1 MAAPSTEVG
10 FDLLGQAAP
19 LMKRYYD
26 DRRVYQMAFKNR
38 PLFAWIPKKTG
49 VVGGSTAGSGYGGYQ
64 VPITIDDIAGESAV
78 FASAVEARDGDSHR
92 VWQLDRIKR
101 YATAT
106 IDWETVRAM
115 KNDMGAFMTAITPR
129 IDSAINQ
136 LSNTI
141 AMGLYHPD
149 GSGHRGIIK
158 TAWTPGAVIEL
169 TPETAH
175 LARTWSLRR
184 TLTAST
190 TASGGTLITAG
201 GGKTKVTG
209 IDLTA
214 GTITVEDYLQI
225 TGLAATD
232 FLFPLGDYTASGETQ
247 KFMDGLGV
255 WGPDPTS
262 ISGGDDQGGVDR
274 SVWKERLLMLHADV
288 ALQSTAGDGSFV
300 RGCRQAAAKLQANEG
315 SPDAFFVHPDRWA
328 QIESDLASQSRYE
341 MMMGS
346 DGRTGFDSIV
356 INAGG
361 GKINVVADPWCPPN
375 TGYML
380 QRNTWE
386 LFSIDR
392 VPDFVSD
399 DGNRLHRLEN
409 ADEVEFRLGGYFN
422 TCCRAPGHNMVV
434 NFLTS

>member
-1 MAAPSTEVG
+1 
-10 FDLLGQAAP
+10 
-19 LMKRYYD
+19 MKRYYD

-49 VVGGSTAGSGYGGYQ
+49 VTGGSPLGSGYGGYQ
-64 VPITIDDIAGESAV
+64 VPITIDDIAGESAT
-78 FASAVEARDGDSHR
+78 FSDAVTARDGDSHR
-92 VWQLDRIKR
+92 VWQLNRIKR

-136 LSNTI
+136 LSNTL

-149 GSGHRGIIK
+149 GSGHRGQIVNP
-158 TAWTPGAVIEL
+158 WTPDDVVEL
-169 TPETAH
+169 SAATAH

-184 TLTAST
+184 TLVADTVV
-190 TASGGTLITAG
+190 SGGTLHAG
-201 GGKTKVTG
+201 SAKVVG
-209 IDLTA
+209 IDLEA
-214 GTITVEDYLQI
+214 GTITLDDKDLI
-225 TGLAATD
+225 TGLAQD
-232 FLFPLGDYTASGETQ
+232 DYLFPLGDYAAGATST
-247 KFMDGLGV
+247 FMDGLGT
-255 WGPDPTS
+255 WGPDPATVT
-262 ISGGDDQGGVDR
+262 GGDDFKGVNR
-274 SVWKERLLMLHADV
+274 SVWKERLLMLHNTV
-288 ALQSTAGDGSFV
+288 ALQSAAGDGSFV
-300 RGCRQAAAKLQANEG
+300 RGLRQAAAKLQANEG
-315 SPDAFFVHPDRWA
+315 SPDALFVHPDRWA

-422 TCCRAPGHNMVV
+422 VCCRAPGHNMVLD
-434 NFLTS
+434 FATS

>member
-10 FDLLGQAAP
+10 FDLLGEAAP

-49 VVGGSTAGSGYGGYQ
+49 VTGGSPFGSGYGGYQ
-64 VPITIDDIAGESAV
+64 VPITIDDIAGESAT
-78 FASAVEARDGDSHR
+78 FSAAVTARDGDSHR
-92 VWQLDRIKR
+92 VWQLNRIKR

-106 IDWETVRAM
+106 IDWETVRSM

-136 LSNTI
+136 LSNTL

-149 GSGHRGIIK
+149 GSGHRGQVASVSSN
-158 TAWTPGAVIEL
+158 TATL
-169 TPETAH
+169 TAATVH

-184 TLTAST
+184 TMIADTVV
-190 TASGGTLITAG
+190 SGGTVHTG
-201 GGKTKVTG
+201 STKVTG
-209 IDLTA
+209 IDLTG
-214 GTITVEDYLQI
+214 GTVTFEDIAQI
-225 TGLAATD
+225 NTATGLAAD
-232 FLFPLGDYTASGETQ
+232 DYIFPLGDYTASGEAN
-247 KFMDGLGV
+247 KFMDGLGT
-255 WGPDPTS
+255 WGPVPSGIT
-262 ISGGDDQGGVDR
+262 GGDDHKGVDR
-274 SVWKERLLMLHADV
+274 SVWKERLLMLHATV

-300 RGCRQAAAKLQANEG
+300 RGIRQAAAKIQANEG
-315 SPDAFFVHPDRWA
+315 SPDALFVHPDRWA

-375 TGYML
+375 TGYFL

-422 TCCRAPGHNMVV
+422 TVCRAPGHNMVV
-434 NFLTS
+434 NFATS

>member
-1 MAAPSTEVG
+1 
-10 FDLLGQAAP
+10 
-19 LMKRYYD
+19 MKRYYD
-26 DRRVYQMAFKNR
+26 DRRVYNMAFKNR

-49 VVGGSTAGSGYGGYQ
+49 VTGGSPFGSAYGGYQ
-64 VPITIDDIAGESAV
+64 VPITIDDIAGESAT
-78 FASAVEARDGDSHR
+78 FSAAVTARDGDSHR
-92 VWQLDRIKR
+92 VWQLNRIKR

-149 GSGHRGIIK
+149 GSGHRGKIK
-158 TAWTPGAVIEL
+158 AAGVTGNVCEL
-169 TPETAH
+169 DADTVH
-175 LARTWSLRR
+175 LARSWSLRR
-184 TLTAST
+184 TLVADTVV
-190 TASGGTLITAG
+190 SGGTIHTG
-201 GGKTKVTG
+201 STKVVG

-214 GTITVEDYLQI
+214 GTITVEDVAQI
-225 TGLAATD
+225 NAATD
-232 FLFPLGDYTASGETQ
+232 LAPADYLFPLGDYTASGEEN
-247 KFMDGLGV
+247 KFMDGLGT
-255 WGPDPTS
+255 WGPDPTG
-262 ISGGDDQGGVDR
+262 ITGGDDHKGVDR
-274 SVWKERLLMLHADV
+274 SVWKERLLMLHAGI

-300 RGCRQAAAKLQANEG
+300 RGIRLAAAKLQANEG
-315 SPDAFFVHPDRWA
+315 SPDVCFVHPDRWA

-346 DGRTGFDSIV
+346 DGRSGFDSIV

-361 GKINVVADPWCPPN
+361 GKINVVADTWCPPN
-375 TGYML
+375 TGYLL

-422 TCCRAPGHNMVV
+422 VCCRAPGHNMVIT
-434 NFLTS
+434 FATS

>member
-1 MAAPSTEVG
+1 MAVSDGIA
-10 FDLLGQAAP
+10 FDLLGEAAP

-26 DRRVYQMAFKNR
+26 DRRVYDMAFKNR

-49 VVGGSTAGSGYGGYQ
+49 VTGGSPLGSGYGGYQ
-64 VPITIDDIAGESAV
+64 VPITIDDIAGESAT
-78 FASAVEARDGDSHR
+78 FADAVTARDGDSHR
-92 VWQLDRIKR
+92 VWQCNRIKR

-141 AMGLYHPD
+141 AMGLFHPD
-149 GSGHRGIIK
+149 GSGHRGQIVS
-158 TAWTPGAVIEL
+158 AWTPDDVVEL
-169 TPETAH
+169 SAATAY
-175 LARTWSLRR
+175 LARTWSLKR
-184 TLTAST
+184 TMVADTVT
-190 TASGGTLITAG
+190 GGGTLNAG
-201 GGKTKVTG
+201 SAKVEG
-209 IDLTA
+209 IDLAA
-214 GTITVEDYLQI
+214 GTITLDAYTNI
-225 TGLAATD
+225 TGLAGD
-232 FLFPLGDYTASGETQ
+232 DYLFPLGDYSTGATSV
-247 KFMDGLGV
+247 FMDGLGT
-255 WGPDPTS
+255 WGPDPTG
-262 ISGGDDQGGVDR
+262 ITGGDDMKGVDR
-274 SVWKERLLMLHADV
+274 SVWKERLLMLWYDV

-300 RGCRQAAAKLQANEG
+300 RGIRQAAARLQANEG
-315 SPDAFFVHPDRWA
+315 SPDVLFVHPDRWA

-375 TGYML
+375 KGYML

-422 TCCRAPGHNMVV
+422 VVCRAPGHNMVLD
-434 NFLTS
+434 FLLS

>member
-1 MAAPSTEVG
+1 MAAPSTEVA
-10 FDLLGQAAP
+10 FDLLGEAAP

-49 VVGGSTAGSGYGGYQ
+49 VTGGSPLGSGYGGYQ
-64 VPITIDDIAGESAV
+64 VPITIDDIAGESAT
-78 FASAVEARDGDSHR
+78 FSAAVTARDGDSHR
-92 VWQLDRIKR
+92 VWQLNRIKR

-136 LSNTI
+136 LSNTL

-149 GSGHRGIIK
+149 GSGHRGIIDTGGITGNVITL
-158 TAWTPGAVIEL
+158 TA
-169 TPETAH
+169 ETAH
-175 LARTWSLRR
+175 LARSWSLRR
-184 TLTAST
+184 TLVAST
-190 TASGGTLITAG
+190 TASGGTLIDSG
-201 GGKTKVTG
+201 SSTKVAG

-214 GTITVEDYLQI
+214 GTITVEDVAQI

-232 FLFPLGDYTASGETQ
+232 FLFPLGDYTTGSTSL
-247 KFMDGLGV
+247 FMDGLGT
-255 WGPDPTS
+255 WGPDPTT
-262 ISGGDDQGGVDR
+262 ITGGDDHKGVDR
-274 SVWKERLLMLHADV
+274 SVWKERLLMLHYTV
-288 ALQSTAGDGSFV
+288 PLQSTAGDGSFV
-300 RGCRQAAAKLQANEG
+300 RGLRQAAAKLQANEG
-315 SPDAFFVHPDRWA
+315 SPDALFVHPDRWA

-361 GKINVVADPWCPPN
+361 GKINVVSDPWCPPN

-422 TCCRAPGHNMVV
+422 TVCRAPGHNMVI
-434 NFLTS
+434 NFATS

>member
-1 MAAPSTEVG
+1 MAAPTTEVA
-10 FDLLGQAAP
+10 FDLLGEAAP

-49 VVGGSTAGSGYGGYQ
+49 VTGGSPLGSGYGGYQ
-64 VPITIDDIAGESAV
+64 VPITIDDIAGESAT
-78 FASAVEARDGDSHR
+78 FSAAVTARDGDSHR
-92 VWQLDRIKR
+92 VWQLNRIKR

-136 LSNTI
+136 LSNTV

-149 GSGHRGIIK
+149 GSGHRGK
-158 TAWTPGAVIEL
+158 VASVSSNTATL
-169 TPETAH
+169 TADTAH

-184 TLTAST
+184 TMVADTVV
-190 TASGGTLITAG
+190 SGGTLHTG
-201 GGKTKVTG
+201 TTKVTG

-214 GTITVEDYLQI
+214 GTVTFEDI
-225 TGLAATD
+225 SEINSATGLAAD
-232 FLFPLGDYTASGETQ
+232 DYIFPLGDYSSGSTSL
-247 KFMDGLGV
+247 FMDGLGT
-255 WGPDPTS
+255 WGPDPTT
-262 ISGGDDQGGVDR
+262 ITGGDDHKGVDR
-274 SVWKERLLMLHADV
+274 SVWKERLLMLHATV

-300 RGCRQAAAKLQANEG
+300 RGLRQAAAKIQANEG
-315 SPDAFFVHPDRWA
+315 SPDALFVHPDRWA

-361 GKINVVADPWCPPN
+361 GKINVVSDPWCPPN

-422 TCCRAPGHNMVV
+422 TVCRAPGHNMVV
-434 NFLTS
+434 NFATS

>member
-1 MAAPSTEVG
+1 
-10 FDLLGQAAP
+10 
-19 LMKRYYD
+19 MKRYYD
-26 DRRVYQMAFKNR
+26 DRRVYNMAFKNR

-49 VVGGSTAGSGYGGYQ
+49 VTGGSPFGSAYGGYQ
-64 VPITIDDIAGESAV
+64 VPITIDDIAGESAT
-78 FASAVEARDGDSHR
+78 FSAAVTARDGDSHR
-92 VWQLDRIKR
+92 VWQLNRIKR

-149 GSGHRGIIK
+149 GSGHRGKIK
-158 TAWTPGAVIEL
+158 AAGVTGNVCEL
-169 TPETAH
+169 DADTVH
-175 LARTWSLRR
+175 LARSWSLRR
-184 TLTAST
+184 TLVADTVV
-190 TASGGTLITAG
+190 SGGTIHTG
-201 GGKTKVTG
+201 STKVVG

-214 GTITVEDYLQI
+214 GTITVEDVAQI
-225 TGLAATD
+225 NAATD
-232 FLFPLGDYTASGETQ
+232 LAPGDYIFPLGDYTASGEEN
-247 KFMDGLGV
+247 KFMDGLGT
-255 WGPDPTS
+255 WGPDPTG
-262 ISGGDDQGGVDR
+262 ITGGDDHKGVDR
-274 SVWKERLLMLHADV
+274 SVWKERLLMLHAGI

-300 RGCRQAAAKLQANEG
+300 RGIRLAAAKLQANEG
-315 SPDAFFVHPDRWA
+315 SPDVCFVHPDRWA

-346 DGRTGFDSIV
+346 DGRSGFDSIV

-361 GKINVVADPWCPPN
+361 GKINVVADTWCPPN
-375 TGYML
+375 TGYLL

-422 TCCRAPGHNMVV
+422 VCCRAPGHNMVIT
-434 NFLTS
+434 FATS

>member
-1 MAAPSTEVG
+1 
-10 FDLLGQAAP
+10 
-19 LMKRYYD
+19 MKRYYD
-26 DRRVYQMAFKNR
+26 DRRVYNMAFKNR

-49 VVGGSTAGSGYGGYQ
+49 VTGGSPFGSAYGGYQ
-64 VPITIDDIAGESAV
+64 VPITIDDIAGESAT
-78 FASAVEARDGDSHR
+78 FSAAVTARDGDSHR
-92 VWQLDRIKR
+92 VWQLNRIKR

-149 GSGHRGIIK
+149 GSGHRGQIDTGGVTGNVCTL
-158 TAWTPGAVIEL
+158 TA
-169 TPETAH
+169 ETAH
-175 LARTWSLRR
+175 LARSWSLRR
-184 TLTAST
+184 TLTADT
-190 TASGGTLITAG
+190 LVSGGTIHTG
-201 GGKTKVTG
+201 STKVVG

-214 GTITVEDYLQI
+214 GTITVEDVAQI
-225 TGLAATD
+225 NAATD
-232 FLFPLGDYTASGETQ
+232 LAPDDYLFPLGDYTATGEEM
-247 KFMDGLGV
+247 KFMDGLGT
-255 WGPDPTS
+255 WGPTPSGIT
-262 ISGGDDQGGVDR
+262 GGDDHKGVDR
-274 SVWKERLLMLHADV
+274 SVWKERLLMLHNTV

-300 RGCRQAAAKLQANEG
+300 RGLRLAAAKLQANEG
-315 SPDAFFVHPDRWA
+315 SPDVCFVHPDRWA

-361 GKINVVADPWCPPN
+361 GKINVVADTWCPPN
-375 TGYML
+375 TGYLL

-422 TCCRAPGHNMVV
+422 VVCRAPGHNMVIT
-434 NFLTS
+434 FATA

>member
-10 FDLLGQAAP
+10 FDLLGEAAP

-49 VVGGSTAGSGYGGYQ
+49 VTGGSPFGSAYGGYQ
-64 VPITIDDIAGESAV
+64 VPITIDDIAGESAT
-78 FASAVEARDGDSHR
+78 FSSAVTARDGDSHR
-92 VWQLDRIKR
+92 VWQLNRIKR

-136 LSNTI
+136 LSNTL

-149 GSGHRGIIK
+149 GSGHRGQVASVSSN
-158 TAWTPGAVIEL
+158 TATL
-169 TPETAH
+169 TAATAH

-184 TLTAST
+184 TMIADTVV
-190 TASGGTLITAG
+190 SGGTVHTG
-201 GGKTKVTG
+201 STKVTG
-209 IDLTA
+209 IDLA
-214 GTITVEDYLQI
+214 GGTVTFEDIAQI
-225 TGLAATD
+225 NASTGLAAD
-232 FLFPLGDYTASGETQ
+232 DYIFPLGDYTASGETS
-247 KFMDGLGV
+247 KFMDGLGT
-255 WGPDPTS
+255 WGPVP
-262 ISGGDDQGGVDR
+262 SGITTGDDHKGVDR
-274 SVWKERLLMLHADV
+274 SVWKERLLMLHATV
-288 ALQSTAGDGSFV
+288 PLQSTAGDGSFV
-300 RGCRQAAAKLQANEG
+300 RGIRQAAAKIQANEG
-315 SPDAFFVHPDRWA
+315 SPDALFVHPDRWA

-346 DGRTGFDSIV
+346 DGRTGFDSII

-375 TGYML
+375 TGYFL

-422 TCCRAPGHNMVV
+422 TVCRAPGHNMVV
-434 NFLTS
+434 NFATS